1 MVRKTLFFALVAL
14 VVFFRPPGTMP
25 VAPIVQP
32 RALVLSSTQYPMLY
46 LNKVTTE
53 LRDSNYNVTY
63 LSGSAITVNFIQTQ
77 LDQYDLLIWRTD
89 IYVRG
94 NTTYW
99 YLGRQNNQT
108 TYAGT
113 IGIASIA
120 VTNGMV
126 AVSAGFFNKIYDSQ
140 SLTHMKLAILISSMS
155 ITIAQTFVAAGVK
168 TTIDLYQDL
177 NAPASLFDWITSS
190 LIAYLT
196 TGNTVRESI
205 AKTIYNYE
213 YVGSLDDSYLPPISF
228 LGNGNLQII

>member
-1 MVRKTLFFALVAL
+1 
-14 VVFFRPPGTMP
+14 
-25 VAPIVQP
+25 
-32 RALVLSSTQYPMLY
+32 MLY

-53 LRDSNYNVTY
+53 LRDADYNVTY

-89 IYVRG
+89 IYVLG

-99 YLGRQNNQT
+99 YLGRQQVNET
-108 TYAGT
+108 SYAGT
-113 IGIASIA
+113 IGISPIA

-126 AVSAGFFNKIYDSQ
+126 AVSASFFNKTYGSQ

-168 TTIDLYQDL
+168 TTIDLYQNLD
-177 NAPASLFDWITSS
+177 APASLFDWITSS
-190 LIAYLT
+190 LVAYLT

-205 AKTIYNYE
+205 DKTIYNYE

-228 LGNGNLQII
+228 LGNGNLQIV